1 MDRVFEPY
9 MKTADPNGLPARL
22 FGTGSGFGAAFTF
35 LALAAAG
42 VAVTLV
48 FSWILRNDSFPETKK

>member
-1 MDRVFEPY
+1 